1 MFTIS
6 YRWKNI
12 FINSSAYFRGR
23 GGFSIPNILTQGHH
37 RDRAMPTFTTS
48 SLGSFRFAVTGFEA
62 GEDCYYRGS
71 PLYSWVYFRSIL
83 LHTSDYRRTSTHIAP
98 SAFSTLLQRKTPPFQ
113 QNGGV
118 IVEMRGIEPRSGGRP
133 LELLRAQSA
142 NDFLGLTHSHRQ
154 DV

>member
-1 MFTIS
+1 
-6 YRWKNI
+6 RWKNI

-83 LHTSDYRRTSTHIAP
+83 LHISGYGHIPKRIHSLDFPAQ
-98 SAFSTLLQRKTPPFQ
+98 LQRKTPPFQ
-113 QNGGV
+113 PDSGVLAEDGG
-118 IVEMRGIEPRSGGRP
+118 
-133 LELLRAQSA
+133 
-142 NDFLGLTHSHRQ
+142 D
-154 DV
+154 